1 MIHLRVGQQ
10 TWGPRILELAP
21 WASRGHFLAKEILGL
36 VQEVICS
43 TRVTQV
49 WHLQTH
55 LYSTMDFLR
64 QVEILSTVPVQVV
77 VQAILLHP
85 EDNSQEAPAIF
96 RRATSLYPTG
106 MILARNRV
114 PYLPTSLVR

>member
-1 MIHLRVGQQ
+1 
-10 TWGPRILELAP
+10 LELAP
-21 WASRGHFLAKEILGL
+21 WENSEHFLVREILGL
-36 VQEVICS
+36 AREVISS
-43 TRVTQV
+43 TRVIQV

-64 QVEILSTVPVQVV
+64 QTEILSTVPVQVV
-77 VQAILLHP
+77 VQAILLHR
-85 EDNSQEAPAIF
+85 EDNSQEAPPIF

-114 PYLPTSLVR
+114 PYPLTSLVR